1 MFVVS
6 NTQLLISEDIFKN
19 INDDYYIYADESRV
33 CEKISNSKS
42 VQLNNSLLT
51 APSIMFPAYSLSGNK
66 ISVYPKAINKVG
78 QLWSEYIRYP
88 KDPQWTYTSIV
99 GGEPVF
105 NQSLNSYQ
113 DFELPKDYE
122 VKLIVNILSQC
133 GMQIRETEV
142 VQYSNMEE
150 QKEKQG
156 L

>member
-1 MFVVS
+1 M
-6 NTQLLISEDIFKN
+6 
-19 INDDYYIYADESRV
+19 
-33 CEKISNSKS
+33 
-42 VQLNNSLLT
+42 
-51 APSIMFPAYSLSGNK
+51 
-66 ISVYPKAINKVG
+66 
-78 QLWSEYIRYP
+78 
-88 KDPQWTYTSIV
+88 
-99 GGEPVF
+99 F

>member
-1 MFVVS
+1 
-6 NTQLLISEDIFKN
+6 
-19 INDDYYIYADESRV
+19 
-33 CEKISNSKS
+33 
-42 VQLNNSLLT
+42 
-51 APSIMFPAYSLSGNK
+51 MFPAYSLSGNK